1 MVSDVQYFEIEKK
14 FVVLIVMRDIMNQWF
29 LACKGEQYKWKW

>member
-1 MVSDVQYFEIEKK
+1 MVSDVQFEIEKK

-29 LACKGEQYKWKW
+29 LALKGAHY